1 MVWAVKNNNLTISE
15 FIVDIKCLNSLIDLH
30 CGDL

>member
-1 MVWAVKNNNLTISE
+1 MVWAVKNNVTISE
-15 FIVDIKCLNSLIDLH
+15 FIVEIKCLNSLIDLH